1 MNKQNNSLEKLK
13 HLYEQNK
20 CYTINELCQKSD
32 YSRRSIHRFLSELGY
47 FSSFTHNSKW
57 YTLATIPNF
66 NKDGLWFYENIGF
79 SKHGDLKKT
88 IVHLIN
94 RTSQGISANQ
104 LIEKLSIP
112 CHAVLNHLYKNGS
125 ISRCKHNKYFFYF
138 SADEK
143 KKRQQLK
150 RLQFFQRESNVTK
163 SSTALTAQAAV
174 YVLVEYIKHPHATF
188 DELSAAV
195 AERKIIAPVGEIIR
209 FFEEHDLKKSRFN

>member
-1 MNKQNNSLEKLK
+1 MNKQINSLEKLK

-94 RTSQGISANQ
+94 RSSQGVSANQ

-112 CHAVLNHLYKNGS
+112 CYAVLNHLYKNGS
-125 ISRCKHNKYFFYF
+125 VFRCKNKNKFIYF

-143 KKRQQLK
+143 KKRQQLN
-150 RLQFFQRESNVTK
+150 RWQFFQREESKVTK
-163 SSTALTAQAAV
+163 SSTALIAQAAV
-174 YVLVEYIKHPHATF
+174 YVLVEYIKHPHASF

-195 AERKIIAPVGEIIR
+195 AESKIIAPAGEIIR
-209 FFEEHDLKKSRFN
+209 FFEEHDLKKTPI